1 MAMRHVV
8 ARAADGQVT
17 ARLVRGGAALIMALG
32 MTLLLT
38 SCSTTGSSPTRY
50 HPIQQAKFEI
60 EEEKL
65 LDVGITVFDP
75 GNVTSKQQ
83 EEEGTSTAIR
93 NAESHYIPYHLKGT
107 LQKTGYWGAVR
118 VVPGEI
124 ASVDLLVRGK
134 ILESHGETLQL
145 WIRAVDA
152 TGRAWLEKSY
162 SQRID
167 GLAYGGA
174 VSERADPFKGLY
186 NEIAYENWRKFSQTE
201 MEALRKV
208 REQAGG
214 RIVGGIAMIAA
225 AIVLEMAGV
234 DKTETLRDVLVLGGG
249 AVVID
254 GVNVSKG
261 AAIHKAG
268 IEELSDSFSAD
279 LETIIVEFEGKR
291 IELTGT
297 AEEQY
302 REWRELLRRIHE
314 DETGFGD
321 DTAL

>member
-118 VVPGEI
+118 VVPG
-124 ASVDLLVRGK
+124 
-134 ILESHGETLQL
+134 
-145 WIRAVDA
+145 
-152 TGRAWLEKSY
+152 GREEQA
-162 SQRID
+162 R
-167 GLAYGGA
+167 
-174 VSERADPFKGLY
+174 R
-186 NEIAYENWRKFSQTE
+186 
-201 MEALRKV
+201 RKV
-208 REQAGG
+208 
-214 RIVGGIAMIAA
+214 
-225 AIVLEMAGV
+225 
-234 DKTETLRDVLVLGGG
+234 
-249 AVVID
+249 
-254 GVNVSKG
+254 
-261 AAIHKAG
+261 H
-268 IEELSDSFSAD
+268 SA
-279 LETIIVEFEGKR
+279 
-291 IELTGT
+291 
-297 AEEQY
+297 
-302 REWRELLRRIHE
+302 
-314 DETGFGD
+314 
-321 DTAL
+321 